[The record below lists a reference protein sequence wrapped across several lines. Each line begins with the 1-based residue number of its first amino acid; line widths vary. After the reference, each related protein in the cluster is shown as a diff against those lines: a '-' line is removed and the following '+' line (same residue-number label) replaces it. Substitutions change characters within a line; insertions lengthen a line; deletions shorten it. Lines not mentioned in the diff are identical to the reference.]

1 MAHKQLLHELLK
13 EDQEPFHLKSYI
25 SDKRSQLKKSSPKT
39 TNLQIKKRKSNISS
53 EIDSTKRGTN
63 LRKHACFFSFQN
75 YSPDVRKS
83 PIIDFHV
90 PSKTADL
97 LVEAAMR
104 IKNRSKP
111 KAQVKNVGLGLIG
124 SFLKILKD
132 RSRNKKRG
140 IGGNEFS
147 VLRNC
152 EVKEKETCEGL
163 NRGDVEASVSTCWTE
178 ELDEIVNGDFAVR
191 DMRFCTSPFRFSL
204 HKSAS
209 SSGRQTPDFCSPA
222 VSPSRRVKQKE
233 NSTTGEDSDNAL
245 HVVEE
250 EKEQS
255 SPVSV
260 LDPFFEND
268 GHESI
273 DAEEEDAYDLECSY
287 ANVQRAKE
295 QLLYRLRRFEKLA
308 ELDPME
314 LEKNLLEDS
323 DDEYQLESVESEDDD
338 DDKPILSLYRKQSV
352 ETFVN
357 EMFSF
362 QHNNSRK
369 IMSTDHKNNKIICL
383 GKRRFVLKEV
393 EFDTIDT
400 MVELDLTIGF
410 DGRKNIP
417 ERIEETAAELE
428 LAIFGVLV
436 EELSEE
442 FFYRDEQHQDM
453 LIT

>member
-1 MAHKQLLHELLK
+1 
-13 EDQEPFHLKSYI
+13 
-25 SDKRSQLKKSSPKT
+25 
-39 TNLQIKKRKSNISS
+39 
-53 EIDSTKRGTN
+53 
-63 LRKHACFFSFQN
+63 
-75 YSPDVRKS
+75 
-83 PIIDFHV
+83 
-90 PSKTADL
+90 
-97 LVEAAMR
+97 MR
-104 IKNRSKP
+104 IQNRSKP
-111 KAQVKNVGLGLIG
+111 KPQVKNVGLGLIG

-132 RSRNKKRG
+132 RSKDKKRA

-152 EVKEKETCEGL
+152 EVKGKETRKGL
-163 NRGDVEASVSTCWTE
+163 NRGDVASASTCWNE
-178 ELDEIVNGDFAVR
+178 EIINGDFAVR
-191 DMRFCTSPFRFSL
+191 ETRFCSSPVSPFRFSL

-209 SSGRQTPDFCSPA
+209 SSGRHTPDFCSPA
-222 VSPSRRVKQKE
+222 ASPSHRVKQKE
-233 NSTTGEDSDNAL
+233 NCTTGEDSDNAL

-260 LDPFFEND
+260 LDPFFEDD
-268 GHESI
+268 GHESV
-273 DAEEEDAYDLECSY
+273 DPEEEDDYDLECSY

-323 DDEYQLESVESEDDD
+323 DDEYQLESVESEDD

>member
-25 SDKRSQLKKSSPKT
+25 SDRRSQLKKSSPKP

-63 LRKHACFFSFQN
+63 LRNHACFFSFQN

-104 IKNRSKP
+104 IQKRSRPKP
-111 KAQVKNVGLGLIG
+111 VGLGLIG

-132 RSRNKKRG
+132 RSKNKKRA

-152 EVKEKETCEGL
+152 EVKEKETCEGYM
-163 NRGDVEASVSTCWTE
+163 EASASTCGNE
-178 ELDEIVNGDFAVR
+178 EIINGDFAVR
-191 DMRFCTSPFRFSL
+191 ETRFCSSPVSPFRFSL

-209 SSGRQTPDFCSPA
+209 SSGRHTPDFCSPA
-222 VSPSRRVKQKE
+222 ASPSHRVKQEKE

-260 LDPFFEND
+260 LDPFFEDD
-268 GHESI
+268 GHESV
-273 DAEEEDAYDLECSY
+273 DPEEEDDYDLECSY
-287 ANVQRAKE
+287 ANVQK
-295 QLLYRLRRFEKLA
+295 
-308 ELDPME
+308 LDPME

-323 DDEYQLESVESEDDD
+323 DDEYQIESVESEDDN
-338 DDKPILSLYRKQSV
+338 KPILICV
-352 ETFVN
+352 EWGGI
-357 EMFSF
+357 
-362 QHNNSRK
+362 Q
-369 IMSTDHKNNKIICL
+369 
-383 GKRRFVLKEV
+383 
-393 EFDTIDT
+393 TIDT

-436 EELSEE
+436 EELSDE
-442 FFYRDEQHQDM
+442 FVNRDEQLQDM
-453 LIT
+453 FP